1 MSNNKVIFNELEF
14 NGFLIQLTQSDG
26 FDTMI
31 NATEMWKSMGSIK
44 TKQPYEFLRLP
55 GTKEYLE
62 AFNNYTNSE
71 PGRLRFTPVIT
82 IKGNYADGTRQGTW
96 MHRWVAIRY
105 AQWLNPSFA
114 IWVDSKID
122 DLLRNGFTVALQEE
136 RDKYNK
142 LLPKYNSIL
151 PESNYYREVL
161 TYSENLYSTEQL
173 CKDLNLGYS
182 AKILLKKLE
191 DLGYIYRRDKYWFL
205 SSPYDKEGYTKIVT
219 KIVVDRQGN
228 KHSRNIKKWTESGK
242 YFIWSLSKKL

>member
-31 NATEMWKSMGSIK
+31 NATEMVKPFNKRVNDWLSLPS
-44 TKQPYEFLRLP
+44 TKR
-55 GTKEYLE
+55 YLE
-62 AFNNYTNSE
+62 AFNSDT
-71 PGRLRFTPVIT
+71 RFSGITPVLT
-82 IKGNYADGTRQGTW
+82 VKGNYADGTRQGTW
-96 MHRWVAIRY
+96 MHRWVAIELAR
-105 AQWLNPSFA
+105 WLDPSFG
-114 IWVDSKID
+114 IWCNMKID
-122 DLLRNGFTVALQEE
+122 ELLRNGFTTALQEE

-173 CKDLNLGYS
+173 CKDLNLQYG
-182 AKILLKKLE
+182 AKVLLKRLE

-219 KIVVDRQGN
+219 KIVVDKQGN
-228 KHSRNIKKWTESGK
+228 KHSRNVKKWTESGK

>member
-44 TKQPYEFLRLP
+44 TKQPYEFPRLP

-136 RDKYNK
+136 RDKY
-142 LLPKYNSIL
+142 
-151 PESNYYREVL
+151 
-161 TYSENLYSTEQL
+161 
-173 CKDLNLGYS
+173 
-182 AKILLKKLE
+182 
-191 DLGYIYRRDKYWFL
+191 
-205 SSPYDKEGYTKIVT
+205 
-219 KIVVDRQGN
+219 
-228 KHSRNIKKWTESGK
+228 
-242 YFIWSLSKKL
+242 